1 MKRTRKHWL
10 SGVFAV
16 GLSAVLAP
24 GCFDLAGFD
33 DFTFRP
39 SVNMRLSASQP
50 PDKLDLLL
58 VVDNSYGLADVQA
71 VLSQTFLDFF
81 NRLANPPCLDIN
93 RNPVPVAGPLVECP
107 SGTARESPPLLDIH
121 VGIITSSL
129 GDHGGDVCESASGDT
144 KAHLEVGSPDQSYQ
158 GSGFLV
164 WDPSEVLIPPGD
176 SQVEVLVDR
185 VSTILGSLD
194 QQGCG
199 YEAPLEAMYRF
210 LNDPNPYETL
220 EVVGAESKL
229 SGTDQTVLDQRTAFL
244 RPDSI
249 VAIVLV
255 SDENDCS
262 FVDGAQSHL
271 LTTAAPLPDSFNARA
286 ACALSPADPCC
297 TSCALPPVEGCD
309 TSKDECDAPLVAH
322 PNLRCFD
329 QKRRFG
335 FDFLYPVE
343 RYHRGLTSTT
353 VVDRD
358 GKEVTNPLFEKGRDP
373 NLVLL
378 TALVGVPWH
387 DIARRNEAGQPDL
400 LAGLDASGEPTG
412 GVLNADELVK
422 LEAWELIAGEPA
434 SYVLPADPFMI
445 ESSDR
450 REGKNPVTQTAITGP
465 EDPQNEINGFDFEQE
480 EPGLPSALQHACI
493 APLPTPIE
501 SIECGT
507 NVPNPMCAGNLKVA
521 HAASPGLRQLDLVRR
536 LGPRGAVGSVCW
548 AQADDPEADDFGYR
562 PALLGSAQ
570 GVGGL
575 AGALQNQ
582 LRGQSC
588 VSEQLPLDS
597 DNNVQCEIV
606 EALVTVP
613 GECNCD
619 APARRRS
626 GDADAETIA
635 RARADDFANPEWNC
649 FCFLQQ
655 PQQELDRRA
664 CESYASQP
672 VVNEF
677 GGPVDA
683 WCYLDATTNP
693 PIGDPSLVSA
703 CPKQRA
709 VRFVGDALPRPRAT
723 VFLDCP

>member
-1 MKRTRKHWL
+1 MR
-10 SGVFAV
+10 GAFAI
-16 GLSAVLAP
+16 GLSAVIAP

-39 SVNMRLSASQP
+39 PLNLRLSGSKP

-58 VVDNSYGLADVQA
+58 VVDNSFGLADVQA

-81 NRLANPPCLDIN
+81 ERLANPPCLDIN
-93 RNPVPVAGPLVECP
+93 RNPVPVAGPLEACP

-144 KAHLEVGSPDQSYQ
+144 KAHLERGSPDQSYD
-158 GSGFLV
+158 GKGFLV

-185 VSTILGSLD
+185 VSTILGGLD

-220 EVVGAESKL
+220 VVDGATSKL
-229 SGTDQTVLDQRTAFL
+229 DGTDSEVLTQRAEFL

-249 VAIVLV
+249 VAIVLI

-271 LTTAAPLPDSFNARA
+271 LTRAGPLSSAFNARA

-297 TSCALPPVEGCD
+297 TSCALPPGEGCD
-309 TSKDECDAPLVAH
+309 TSKDECDAPVVAH

-343 RYHRGLTSTT
+343 RYERGLTSPT
-353 VVDRD
+353 VEDRD
-358 GKEVTNPLFEKGRDP
+358 GNEVLNPLFAGGRDP

-387 DIARRNEAGQPDL
+387 DIARRDKDLQPDL

-422 LEAWELIAGEPA
+422 LGAWELIAGEPT
-434 SYVLPADPFMI
+434 SYVPPADPFMI

-450 REGKNPVTQTAITGP
+450 REGKNPITDTAITGP
-465 EDPQNEINGFDFEQE
+465 EGPQNEINGFDFEQE
-480 EPGLPSALQHACI
+480 EPAEPSALQYACI
-493 APLPTPIE
+493 ARLPTPIQ
-501 SIECGT
+501 SSECAS
-507 NVPNPMCAGNLKVA
+507 NVANPICVGNDRVA
-521 HAASPGLRQLDLVRR
+521 HAASPGLRQLELVRR

-548 AQADDPEADDFGYR
+548 AQVDNPEADDFGYR

-588 VSEQLPLDS
+588 VSEQLPVDS
-597 DNNVQCEIV
+597 NDNVQCEIV

-613 GECNCD
+613 GECNCE

-626 GDADAETIA
+626 GDADADTIE
-635 RARADDFANPEWNC
+635 RARADEFADPNWNC

-655 PQQELDRRA
+655 AQEGLDRRA
-664 CESYASQP
+664 CESYVSQP

-683 WCYLDATTNP
+683 WCYVDATTNP
-693 PIGDPSLVSA
+693 PLGEPSLVSA
-703 CPKQRA
+703 CPEKRA

-723 VFLDCP
+723 VFIDCP